1 MSQPTTPPEL
11 QRVLR
16 PIHLWAIAV
25 GLVISG
31 DYFGWN
37 YGLAQG
43 GPMGMV
49 AATLVV
55 TLMYVCFIFSYTE
68 LSTAIPHAGGPFAYA
83 RRALGPFG
91 GFVAGYAT
99 LLEFVFAPPAIALA
113 IGSYVSFRVP
123 ELPVI
128 GVAVG
133 AFVVFGLINILGVG
147 IAATFELVVTA
158 VAVLELLLFFGLTA
172 PHVNV
177 ANIVTDPMLPHGWG
191 GLMAAV
197 PFAIWFYLAIEGVAM
212 SAEEVVDPEKD
223 IPKGYIAGIATLV
236 TLALG
241 TLICTAGVLPW
252 QELVKDDSPLPR
264 ALAAVLS
271 KDHPMTHLMVYIG
284 LFGLFASFHGIMIGY
299 SRQAF
304 ALARD
309 GYLPRFLAY
318 VLPGRR
324 SPVWA
329 IVVPGL
335 VGVAALFTGKT
346 AELITLSVLG
356 ACLLYVISMVSLFV
370 LRHREPELARPFRAP
385 FYPVFP
391 GIALV
396 LATGCL
402 GIVVWNNLAVAGV
415 ALGLFAL
422 GCAYFGLV
430 TRPYL
435 ARRAAA
441 ELTAVVPAAP
451 APTRVAED

>member
-1 MSQPTTPPEL
+1 MTSPAPPGL

-43 GPMGMV
+43 GPMGMI
-49 AATLVV
+49 AATLLV
-55 TLMYVCFIFSYTE
+55 TAMYVAFIFSYTE
-68 LSTAIPHAGGPFAYA
+68 LSTAIPSAGGPFAYA

-91 GFVAGYAT
+91 GYVAGFAT

-113 IGSYVSFRVP
+113 IGSYVNFRVP
-123 ELPVI
+123 GLPVLA
-128 GVAVG
+128 VAVG
-133 AFVVFGLINILGVG
+133 AFIVFGAINILGVG
-147 IAATFELVVTA
+147 IAATFELVVTVVA
-158 VAVLELLLFFGLTA
+158 VAELLVFFGLTA
-172 PHVNV
+172 PHVQV
-177 ANIVTDPMLPHGWG
+177 ANLVTDPMLPHGWG
-191 GLMAAV
+191 GLIAAV

-212 SAEEVVDPEKD
+212 SAEEVVDPERD

-284 LFGLFASFHGIMIGY
+284 LFGLFASFHGIMMGY
-299 SRQAF
+299 SRQVF

-309 GYLPRFLAY
+309 GYLPRSLAY
-318 VLPGRR
+318 LLPKRQT
-324 SPVWA
+324 PVWA

-335 VGVAALFTGKT
+335 VGICALFTGRT
-346 AELITLSVLG
+346 NEIITLSVIG
-356 ACLLYVISMVSLFV
+356 ACMLYLVSMTSLFV
-370 LRHREPELARPFRAP
+370 LRRSEPELKRPFRAP
-385 FYPVFP
+385 LYPFFP
-391 GIALV
+391 AL
-396 LATGCL
+396 
-402 GIVVWNNLAVAGV
+402 
-415 ALGLFAL
+415 ALGLAAFCFVSVVWSNPAVACVAL
-422 GCAYFGLV
+422 ALFVAGAVHFHVV
-430 TRPYL
+430 TRPAL
-435 ARRAAA
+435 AALATA
-441 ELTAVVPAAP
+441 ELIVPAAP
-451 APTRVAED
+451 AAATQEVH